1 MSGYYNFS
9 MSNNAVA
16 AYEENKRPRS
26 KWNKD
31 SLISA
36 LSAIYDDGTITELKK
51 FSTEVLR
58 RVFLQKTEWHHTS
71 SYFNETDFWE
81 VYDGL
86 KSYYAIQLC
95 KNVKKG
101 IACERDEK
109 KHSNKCT
116 FMALCKYLEWE
127 GTRKHPKA
135 VEKENYCWLDS
146 ASKWAYFD
154 GFKKSTSARGFFI
167 VKTFDRAPR
176 GTSAE
181 FKKIKKALEK

>member
-1 MSGYYNFS
+1 MSGYCNFS

-16 AYEENKRPRS
+16 AYEDGKRPRS
-26 KWNKD
+26 KWDKG
-31 SLISA
+31 SLISV
-36 LSAIYDDGTITELKK
+36 LSEIYDGETMAEIKK

-58 RVFLQKTEWHHTS
+58 RVFLQRTEWHHTS
-71 SYFNETDFWE
+71 SYYNETDFCE
-81 VYDGL
+81 VYDGF
-86 KSYYAIQLC
+86 KSYYALNLC
-95 KNVKKG
+95 TSVKKD

-109 KHSNKCT
+109 KHSSKCS

-135 VEKENYCWLDS
+135 IEKEGYCWLDS